1 MFNRSKGLFIG
12 ILLGALLMTALPA
25 TAASPKLYSLT
36 DAAYPIVVNGV
47 AYSNME
53 LPMLNYNGSTYVPL
67 RATGELLG
75 ATVAWDDADRRVDIK
90 ASPVALP
97 CNNAFCNVSVNGSGG
112 HYIVSGEARVFE
124 AVMNY
129 AVEDGHDY
137 LLENHH
143 TVAEGAPAWSPF
155 AIELHIPPVEQPVNG
170 TLTLELFEYSAKD
183 GSRVNV
189 MTIPLESFG
198 L

>member
-1 MFNRSKGLFIG
+1 MLKRSKSLILG

-25 TAASPKLYSLT
+25 TAASPRSYELK

-47 AYSNME
+47 AYSNTE

-75 ATVAWDDADRRVDIK
+75 AAVAWDEAGRKVIIE
-90 ASPVALP
+90 ASPLSLP
-97 CNNAFCNVSVNGSGG
+97 SNNAFRNVSVNGSAG

-137 LLENHH
+137 LLEGHH
-143 TVAEGAPAWSPF
+143 SVGEGAPAWSPF
-155 AIELHIPPVEQPVNG
+155 AIELHIPPAEQPVNG

>member
-1 MFNRSKGLFIG
+1 MFKPSKKLFIG
-12 ILLGALLMTALPA
+12 IMLGALLMTALPA
-25 TAASPKLYSLT
+25 TAASPKSYELT
-36 DAAYPIVVNGV
+36 EAAYPIVVGGV
-47 AYSNME
+47 AYSNTE
-53 LPMLNYNGSTYVPL
+53 LPMLNYKGNTYVPL

-75 ATVAWDDADRRVDIK
+75 ASVAWDEAARRVDI
-90 ASPVALP
+90 AANPAALP
-97 CNNAFCNVSVNGSGG
+97 SNNAFRNVSVNGSGG
-112 HYIVSGEARVFE
+112 RYIVSGEARVFE

-137 LLENHH
+137 LLESHYS
-143 TVAEGAPAWSPF
+143 VGEGAPAWSPF
-155 AIELHIPPVEQPVNG
+155 AIEIQISSAQQPVNG

-189 MTIPLESFG
+189 MSIPLESFG